1 MCEFRL
7 EPEPNT
13 GPDRDCDAWRRADS
27 AAVVVRGG
35 RTRLFCCGDGHVCRV
50 SECNRGL
57 MMGDREGASGSNEA
71 REVVEEEEEKQGGLP
86 LTGLKYDR
94 VNVVG

>member
-13 GPDRDCDAWRRADS
+13 GPDRDCDAWRRADCK
-27 AAVVVRGG
+27 AAVVRGG
-35 RTRLFCCGDGHVCRV
+35 GTRLFCCGDGHVCRV

-57 MMGDREGASGSNEA
+57 MMGDREGGESGSNEA
-71 REVVEEEEEKQGGLP
+71 REEEKEEKQGGLP